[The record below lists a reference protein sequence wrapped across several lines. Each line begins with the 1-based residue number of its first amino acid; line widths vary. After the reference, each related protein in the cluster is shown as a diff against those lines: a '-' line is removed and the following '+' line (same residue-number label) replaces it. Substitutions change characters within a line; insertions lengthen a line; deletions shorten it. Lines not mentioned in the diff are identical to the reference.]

1 MSTQKG
7 LSKPGLQAGLP
18 LSVGLVLPVALTG
31 RLPHCAAAESGGIR
45 TRRMLVASVTVPWI
59 LRLLAVRAPELVR

>member
-1 MSTQKG
+1 MPFMSTQKG

-45 TRRMLVASVTVPWI
+45 TRRMLVASVTVPCVTTPARP
-59 LRLLAVRAPELVR
+59 L